1 MSSQQSFLLPYCIE
15 GRGVWVGRPC
25 ALGRYGVT
33 PHRYVFDY
41 VFHSESGGFTVDHD
55 NRRRALIP
63 SDPGN
68 MPSVATSPIRTG
80 RHMPSA
86 TTSPHW
92 RSRISPPTRGALF
105 IEDSVEDSTH
115 AKALLAAAA
124 TFKRAAPTHR
134 DEQTKASVARL
145 SAQCEQRAAFVASMY
160 VRRLARSSK
169 CGSETV

>member
-1 MSSQQSFLLPYCIE
+1 M
-15 GRGVWVGRPC
+15 GRPAVC
-25 ALGRYGVT
+25 SRPLRVR
-33 PHRYVFDY
+33 PIDYVFDY

-55 NRRRALIP
+55 NRRRAALIP

>member
-15 GRGVWVGRPC
+15 GRGVWIGRPVLS
-25 ALGRYGVT
+25 AVGYVR
-33 PHRYVFDY
+33 PIDYVFDY
-41 VFHSESGGFTVDHD
+41 VLHSESGGFTVDHD
-55 NRRRALIP
+55 NRRRAALIP

-105 IEDSVEDSTH
+105 IESVEDSTH

-145 SAQCEQRAAFVASMY
+145 STQCEQRAAFVASMY